1 MTSFLVGKSCSV
13 LMIGRS
19 APSPAARVALRAIQR
34 SAPDSIFTEFGS
46 VTDVTFME
54 NVFQSYNIGKRD
66 V

>member
-1 MTSFLVGKSCSV
+1 
-13 LMIGRS
+13 MIGRS